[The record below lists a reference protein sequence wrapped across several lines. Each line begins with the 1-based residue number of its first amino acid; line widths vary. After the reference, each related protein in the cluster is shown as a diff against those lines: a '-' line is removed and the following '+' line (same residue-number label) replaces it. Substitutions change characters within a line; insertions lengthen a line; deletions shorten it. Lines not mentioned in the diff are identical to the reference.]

1 MKYVGGKHL
10 QAKYYVPIINI
21 LLEEFGDSPT
31 TYIEPFIGG
40 GNIFAKVGAENK
52 NLVQR
57 IGMDIDCDLIALWE
71 YLRDNPEA
79 PDIIP
84 IDRETYYDVKA
95 NPASYEPYFR
105 AYVSIA
111 CSYRAK
117 KWGGF
122 ARDTTD
128 RKTNKTRQYTSEGI
142 SRIKKDAALL
152 KPNDTFYCLDYLEIK
167 SESLTNNT
175 VMYCD
180 PPYANTTGYREG
192 SFNHEEFWTWV
203 VSLKQAKPEAKIL
216 VSEFTI
222 PENIPHTV
230 LFEKEKDIALI
241 QGSRQVTEYLVEI
254 EA

>member
-10 QAKYYVPIINI
+10 QAKYYVPVINI

-40 GNIFAKVGAENK
+40 GNIFGKVRAK

-57 IGMDIDCDLIALWE
+57 IGMDVDCDLIALWG

-84 IDRETYYDVKA
+84 IDKETYYDVKA
-95 NPASYEPYFR
+95 NPANYEAHFR

-128 RKTNKTRQYTSEGI
+128 RKTNKTRQYSSEAI

-152 KPNDTFYCLDYLEIK
+152 KPNDAFYCLDYLEIK
-167 SESLTNNT
+167 AESLANNT

-203 VSLKQAKPEAKIL
+203 VNLKQTKPETKIL

-222 PENIPHTV
+222 PENIPHTI
-230 LFEKEKDIALI
+230 LFEKKKDIALI
-241 QGSRQVTEYLVEI
+241 QGSRQITEYLVEI

>member
-10 QAKYYVPIINI
+10 QAKYYVPIIQSK
-21 LLEEFGDSPT
+21 LEEFGDNLA

-40 GNIFAKVGAENK
+40 GNIFCKVNAK
-52 NLVQR
+52 NLGQR
-57 IGMDIDCDLIALWE
+57 LGMDIDCDLIALWE

-84 IDRETYYDVKA
+84 IDRETYYDVKT
-95 NPASYEPYFR
+95 NPDNYQAHFR

-128 RKTNKTRQYTSEGI
+128 RKTGSTRKYSSEAI

-152 KPNDTFYCLDYLEIK
+152 KPNDVFKCINYLDIK
-167 SESLTNNT
+167 AENLTDST
-175 VMYCD
+175 VIYCD
-180 PPYANTTGYREG
+180 PPYANTTRYREG
-192 SFNHEEFWTWV
+192 SFNHTEFWTWV
-203 VSLKQAKPEAKIL
+203 VGLKHAKPETKIL
-216 VSEFTI
+216 VSEFTL

-230 LFEKEKDIALI
+230 LFEKKKDIALI

>member
-10 QAKYYVPIINI
+10 QAKYYVPVINI
-21 LLEEFGDSPT
+21 LLEEFGNTST

-40 GNIFAKVGAENK
+40 GNIFGKVHAK

-57 IGMDIDCDLIALWE
+57 IGMDVDCDLIALWE

-79 PDIIP
+79 PDIVP
-84 IDRETYYDVKA
+84 IDKETYYDVKA
-95 NPASYEPYFR
+95 NPTNYEPHFR

-128 RKTNKTRQYTSEGI
+128 KKTNKTRLYSSEAI
-142 SRIKKDAALL
+142 PRIKKDAALL
-152 KPNDTFYCLDYLEIK
+152 KPNDAFYCLDYLEIK
-167 SESLTNNT
+167 PESLPDNANT
-175 VMYCD
+175 VIYCD

-192 SFNHEEFWTWV
+192 SFNHKEFWTWV
-203 VSLKQAKPEAKIL
+203 VDLKRAKPETKIL

-222 PENIPHTV
+222 PKEIPQTV
-230 LFEKEKDIALI
+230 LFQKKKDIALI